1 MSEGGVAPHKCQ
13 GTGTTQFLIPVLSPL
28 SLSPPPFF
36 PTAGSVVDAPVFDNV
51 FAVVA
56 M

>member
-1 MSEGGVAPHKCQ
+1 MSPRTSVRELAPPN
-13 GTGTTQFLIPVLSPL
+13 FLIPVLSPL